1 MVMVVS
7 GMNNVILNGFE
18 FGEVKIEKVDQI
30 KMSDQNFNWKIM
42 MMVFLYN
49 DVNFLNIIIIVIENM
64 FLDNSNNVVVVEC
77 F

>member
-1 MVMVVS
+1 MVVS

-49 DVNFLNIIIIVIENM
+49 DVNFLNVIIVVIENM

>member
-1 MVMVVS
+1 MVVS